1 MNVAAANSR
10 RRSFHFVAPSLFG
23 SQCRRQLSAAATYF
37 ATRRKKTEDLSGK
50 TPILRTKV
58 TKIPS
63 SDARLMPL
71 GSRGSGV
78 RGWVLRKKRLSFLN
92 RFFGGSRGSRTPDAG
107 KPASFLLPPVAS
119 RQPRGACRCRW
130 YRHRAS
136 PSSVFY
142 ENSVLRCAADAAW

>member
-10 RRSFHFVAPSLFG
+10 RRSFHFVATSLFG

-58 TKIPS
+58 TKTPS

-71 GSRGSGV
+71 GSRGPGV
-78 RGWVLRKKRLSFLN
+78 RGRLYEKKRLSFLN
-92 RFFGGSRGSRTPDAG
+92 RFFLWEQRESNPRPSACKADALNQLSYA
-107 KPASFLLPPVAS
+107 PFSFLFV
-119 RQPRGACRCRW
+119 GYCVV
-130 YRHRAS
+130 S
-136 PSSVFY
+136 PLQSVITK
-142 ENSVLRCAADAAW
+142 R